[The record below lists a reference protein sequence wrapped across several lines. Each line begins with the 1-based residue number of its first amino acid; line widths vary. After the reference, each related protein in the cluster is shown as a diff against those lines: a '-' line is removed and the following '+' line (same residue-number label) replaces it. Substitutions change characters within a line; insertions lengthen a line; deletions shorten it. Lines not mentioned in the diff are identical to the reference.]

1 LNPPCI
7 RFSCFS
13 FLAVVEEYAGL
24 FHGVETFLP
33 WCGKTEKLFSIVWK
47 NSPVFRRAGR
57 GAQGEFMDIKEV
69 DALTATAL
77 AEVTA
82 AADRTALEAVRV
94 KYISRN
100 GLLPELMK
108 GLKDVPVA
116 DKPAMGQALNR
127 FKVAVIAAV
136 NERKAALESSTK
148 STQSDS
154 FDLSLPGRW
163 SGRGRLHPIT
173 QLIDRTSAI
182 FRRMGFVVADGPDI
196 ETEYYNFDALNTPA
210 DHVSRDVQDT
220 FYLPGGLLLRTQTSA
235 VQARYMESR
244 KPPVR
249 IVCPGR
255 CYRRDTTDA
264 THSANFHQI
273 EGLYVDEKVSLADL
287 KSDIDYFARELM
299 GPGVKSRFRT
309 HFFPFTEPSVEVDF
323 SCHMCGGKGCR
334 VCKQSGWIEIMGAG
348 MVDPNVFQLAGY
360 DPEQVMGYAFGM
372 GIERLAMILFGIDDI
387 RRLYEN
393 DARYLA
399 QF

>member
-1 LNPPCI
+1 
-7 RFSCFS
+7 
-13 FLAVVEEYAGL
+13 
-24 FHGVETFLP
+24 
-33 WCGKTEKLFSIVWK
+33 
-47 NSPVFRRAGR
+47 
-57 GAQGEFMDIKEV
+57 MDTRTIDEM
-69 DALTATAL
+69 TTRAL
-77 AEVTA
+77 AELAGAGDGAT
-82 AADRTALEAVRV
+82 LEALRV
-94 KYISRN
+94 KYIGRN
-100 GLLPELMK
+100 GMLPDLMQS
-108 GLKDVPVA
+108 LKDVAPA

-127 FKVAVIAAV
+127 FKVGVTTAVA
-136 NERKAALESSTK
+136 ERKAALAAA
-148 STQSDS
+148 TQAAKVGA

-163 SGRGRLHPIT
+163 PRQGRLHPIA
-173 QLIDRTSAI
+173 QLIDKTSEI
-182 FRRMGFVVADGPDI
+182 FRRMGFTVADGPDV

-210 DHVSRDVQDT
+210 DHVSRDLADT

-235 VQARYMESR
+235 VQARYMESHP
-244 KPPVR
+244 PPVR

-287 KSDIDYFARELM
+287 KGDLDHFARELM

-348 MVDPNVFQLAGY
+348 MVDPNVFKLAGY
-360 DPEQVMGYAFGM
+360 DPEAVTGYAFGM

>member
-1 LNPPCI
+1 
-7 RFSCFS
+7 
-13 FLAVVEEYAGL
+13 
-24 FHGVETFLP
+24 
-33 WCGKTEKLFSIVWK
+33 
-47 NSPVFRRAGR
+47 
-57 GAQGEFMDIKEV
+57 MDTRTIDEM
-69 DALTATAL
+69 TTRAL
-77 AEVTA
+77 AELAGAGDGAT
-82 AADRTALEAVRV
+82 LEALRV
-94 KYISRN
+94 KYIGRN
-100 GLLPELMK
+100 GMLPDLMQS
-108 GLKDVPVA
+108 LKDVAPA

-127 FKVAVIAAV
+127 FKVGVTTAVA
-136 NERKAALESSTK
+136 ERKAALAAA
-148 STQSDS
+148 TQAAKAGA

-163 SGRGRLHPIT
+163 PRQGRLHPIA
-173 QLIDRTSAI
+173 QLIDKTSEI
-182 FRRMGFVVADGPDI
+182 FRRMGFTVADGPDV

-210 DHVSRDVQDT
+210 DHVSRDLADT

-235 VQARYMESR
+235 VQARYMESHP
-244 KPPVR
+244 PPVR

-287 KSDIDYFARELM
+287 KGDLDHFARELM
-299 GPGVKSRFRT
+299 GPGVRSRFRT

-348 MVDPNVFQLAGY
+348 MVDPNVFKLAGY
-360 DPEQVMGYAFGM
+360 DPEAVTGYAFGM

-393 DARYLA
+393 DVRYLA

>member
-1 LNPPCI
+1 
-7 RFSCFS
+7 
-13 FLAVVEEYAGL
+13 
-24 FHGVETFLP
+24 
-33 WCGKTEKLFSIVWK
+33 
-47 NSPVFRRAGR
+47 
-57 GAQGEFMDIKEV
+57 MDTRTIDEM
-69 DALTATAL
+69 TTRAL
-77 AEVTA
+77 AELAGAGDGAT
-82 AADRTALEAVRV
+82 LEALRV
-94 KYISRN
+94 KYIGRN
-100 GLLPELMK
+100 GMLPDLMQS
-108 GLKDVPVA
+108 LKDVAPA

-127 FKVAVIAAV
+127 FKVGVTTAVA
-136 NERKAALESSTK
+136 ERKAALAAA
-148 STQSDS
+148 TQAAKVGA

-163 SGRGRLHPIT
+163 PRQGRLHPIA
-173 QLIDRTSAI
+173 QLIDKTSEI
-182 FRRMGFVVADGPDI
+182 FRRMGFTVADGPDV

-210 DHVSRDVQDT
+210 DHVSRDLADT

-235 VQARYMESR
+235 VQARYMESHP
-244 KPPVR
+244 PPVR

-287 KSDIDYFARELM
+287 KGDLDHFARELM
-299 GPGVKSRFRT
+299 GPGVRSRFRT

-348 MVDPNVFQLAGY
+348 MVDPNVFKLAGY
-360 DPEQVMGYAFGM
+360 DPEAVTGYAFGM

-393 DARYLA
+393 DVRYLA

>member
-1 LNPPCI
+1 
-7 RFSCFS
+7 
-13 FLAVVEEYAGL
+13 
-24 FHGVETFLP
+24 
-33 WCGKTEKLFSIVWK
+33 
-47 NSPVFRRAGR
+47 
-57 GAQGEFMDIKEV
+57 MDIQEV
-69 DALTATAL
+69 DGLTAQAL
-77 AEVTA
+77 AELA
-82 AADRTALEAVRV
+82 GAADLAALEALRV
-94 KYISRN
+94 KYIGRN
-100 GLLPELMK
+100 GRLPELMQ
-108 GLKDVPVA
+108 GLKDVAAA

-127 FKVAVIAAV
+127 FKVGVTAAV
-136 NERKAALESSTK
+136 AERKAALETAAK
-148 STQSDS
+148 AAKAGA

-163 SGRGRLHPIT
+163 ARRGRLHPIQ
-173 QLIDRTSAI
+173 QLIDKTSAI
-182 FRRMGFVVADGPDI
+182 FRRMGFTVADGPDV

-244 KPPVR
+244 QPPVR

-287 KSDIDYFARELM
+287 KSDIDHFASELM

-348 MVDPNVFQLAGY
+348 MVDPNVFKMAGY
-360 DPEQVMGYAFGM
+360 DPEKVTGYAFGM

>member
-1 LNPPCI
+1 MELKEI
-7 RFSCFS
+7 EARTDSA
-13 FLAVVEEYAGL
+13 L
-24 FHGVETFLP
+24 
-33 WCGKTEKLFSIVWK
+33 TEVASAADLQ
-47 NSPVFRRAGR
+47 AL
-57 GAQGEFMDIKEV
+57 
-69 DALTATAL
+69 DAL
-77 AEVTA
+77 
-82 AADRTALEAVRV
+82 RI

-100 GLLPELMK
+100 GLLQELMK
-108 GLKDVPVA
+108 SLKDVPNES
-116 DKPAMGQALNR
+116 KREMGQALNR
-127 FKVAVIAAV
+127 FKVSVTTAI
-136 NERKAALESSTK
+136 NERRAALEGDSSGAAG
-148 STQSDS
+148 DD
-154 FDLSLPGRW
+154 FDVSLPGRW
-163 SGRGRLHPIT
+163 GGRGRLHPIT

-210 DHVSRDVQDT
+210 DHVSRDLQDT

-287 KSDIDYFARELM
+287 KGDIDYFARELM

-348 MVDPNVFQLAGY
+348 MVDPQVFKMAGY
-360 DPEQVMGYAFGM
+360 DPEAVTGYAFGM

>member
-1 LNPPCI
+1 
-7 RFSCFS
+7 
-13 FLAVVEEYAGL
+13 
-24 FHGVETFLP
+24 
-33 WCGKTEKLFSIVWK
+33 
-47 NSPVFRRAGR
+47 
-57 GAQGEFMDIKEV
+57 MDIKEV
-69 DALTATAL
+69 DALTETAL
-77 AEVTA
+77 AEVAA
-82 AADRTALEAVRV
+82 AADRAALEAVRV

-127 FKVAVIAAV
+127 FKVAVTTAV

-148 STQSDS
+148 PAQSDS
-154 FDLSLPGRW
+154 FDVSLPGRW
-163 SGRGRLHPIT
+163 SGQGRLHPIT

-273 EGLYVDEKVSLADL
+273 EGLYVDEQVSLADL
-287 KSDIDYFARELM
+287 KGDIDYFARELL

-348 MVDPNVFQLAGY
+348 MVDPNVFKLAGY
-360 DPEQVMGYAFGM
+360 DPEQVTGYAFGM

>member
-1 LNPPCI
+1 
-7 RFSCFS
+7 
-13 FLAVVEEYAGL
+13 
-24 FHGVETFLP
+24 
-33 WCGKTEKLFSIVWK
+33 
-47 NSPVFRRAGR
+47 
-57 GAQGEFMDIKEV
+57 MDTRTIDEM
-69 DALTATAL
+69 TTRAL
-77 AEVTA
+77 AELA
-82 AADRTALEAVRV
+82 GAGDGAALEALRV
-94 KYISRN
+94 KYIGRN
-100 GLLPELMK
+100 GMLPELMQS
-108 GLKDVPVA
+108 LKDVAPA

-127 FKVAVIAAV
+127 FKVGVTTAVA
-136 NERKAALESSTK
+136 ERKAALAAA
-148 STQSDS
+148 TQVAKAGA

-163 SGRGRLHPIT
+163 PRQGRLHPIA
-173 QLIDRTSAI
+173 QLIDKTSEI
-182 FRRMGFVVADGPDI
+182 FRRMGFTVADGPDV

-210 DHVSRDVQDT
+210 DHVSRDLADT

-235 VQARYMESR
+235 VQARYMESHP
-244 KPPVR
+244 PPVR

-287 KSDIDYFARELM
+287 KGDLDHFARELM
-299 GPGVKSRFRT
+299 GPGVRSRFRT

-348 MVDPNVFQLAGY
+348 MVDPNVFKLAGY
-360 DPEQVMGYAFGM
+360 DPEAVTGYAFGM

-393 DARYLA
+393 DVRYLA

>member
-1 LNPPCI
+1 
-7 RFSCFS
+7 
-13 FLAVVEEYAGL
+13 
-24 FHGVETFLP
+24 
-33 WCGKTEKLFSIVWK
+33 
-47 NSPVFRRAGR
+47 
-57 GAQGEFMDIKEV
+57 MDTRTIDEM
-69 DALTATAL
+69 TTRAL
-77 AEVTA
+77 AELAGAGDGAT
-82 AADRTALEAVRV
+82 LEALRV
-94 KYISRN
+94 KYIGRN
-100 GLLPELMK
+100 GMLPDLMQS
-108 GLKDVPVA
+108 LKDVAPA

-127 FKVAVIAAV
+127 FKVGVTTAVA
-136 NERKAALESSTK
+136 ERKAALAAA
-148 STQSDS
+148 TQAAKAGA

-163 SGRGRLHPIT
+163 PRQGRLHPIA
-173 QLIDRTSAI
+173 QLIDKTSEI
-182 FRRMGFVVADGPDI
+182 FRRMGFTVADGPDV

-210 DHVSRDVQDT
+210 DHVSRDLADT

-235 VQARYMESR
+235 VQARYMESHP
-244 KPPVR
+244 PPVR

-287 KSDIDYFARELM
+287 KGDLDHFARELM

-348 MVDPNVFQLAGY
+348 MVDPNVFKLAGY
-360 DPEQVMGYAFGM
+360 DPEAVTGYAFGM

-387 RRLYEN
+387 RRLYDN

>member
-1 LNPPCI
+1 
-7 RFSCFS
+7 
-13 FLAVVEEYAGL
+13 
-24 FHGVETFLP
+24 
-33 WCGKTEKLFSIVWK
+33 
-47 NSPVFRRAGR
+47 
-57 GAQGEFMDIKEV
+57 MDIKAV
-69 DALTATAL
+69 DGLTAQAL
-77 AEVTA
+77 AELA
-82 AADRTALEAVRV
+82 GAADQRSLEALRV
-94 KYISRN
+94 KYLGRN
-100 GLLPELMK
+100 GMLPELMR
-108 GLKDVPVA
+108 GLKDVPAA
-116 DKPAMGQALNR
+116 DKPALGQALNR
-127 FKVAVIAAV
+127 FKTAVTAAV
-136 NERKAALESSTK
+136 VERQTALEAAAKASQTGA
-148 STQSDS
+148 

-163 SGRGRLHPIT
+163 PRRGRLHPIQ

-182 FRRMGFVVADGPDI
+182 FRRMGFTVADGPDV
-196 ETEYYNFDALNTPA
+196 ETEYYNFDALNTPP

-244 KPPVR
+244 RPPVR

-264 THSANFHQI
+264 THAANFHQI
-273 EGLYVDEKVSLADL
+273 EGLYVDETVSLADL
-287 KSDIDYFARELM
+287 KGDIDHFARELM
-299 GPGVKSRFRT
+299 GPGVKSRFRA

-323 SCHMCGGKGCR
+323 SCHMCGGQGCR

-348 MVDPNVFQLAGY
+348 MVDPNVFKMVGY
-360 DPEQVMGYAFGM
+360 DPDKVAGYAFGM